1 MLANMDVRADDA
13 CDTSFLYKCGDLFP
27 ACLADVYDEPDEV
40 RLNDFRLTSAEQQKL
55 TNMFESFSLIKAHR
69 LNLLVQAFSASI
81 GLLNRGKA
89 SKQQI
94 AAFEQE
100 LLDALDDEIIRPL
113 CVDIDTD
120 IRRHVHSACS
130 SGAANVDAKDIGKF
144 LRVVPL
150 RVVMKE
156 FDIRSQ
162 VALYLNASFHNQPAV
177 SIDDAKMREDMRS
190 LAIGKY
196 GLPLSEDELPLQTMK
211 EGIDALEVI
220 RDVHLFVSEYSYD
233 FHSQCYVER
242 ANRSGLGIQ
251 HVSRSIRT
259 RGIGFTH
266 SVISSVHEYLT
277 QRFQQ
282 FSQLLLDDKISSV
295 MAKESRAFRREQSVP
310 KSFNSAAT
318 PALSKDYSM
327 VSIFAAVCA
336 A

>member
-1 MLANMDVRADDA
+1 M
-13 CDTSFLYKCGDLFP
+13 
-27 ACLADVYDEPDEV
+27 
-40 RLNDFRLTSAEQQKL
+40 
-55 TNMFESFSLIKAHR
+55 
-69 LNLLVQAFSASI
+69 
-81 GLLNRGKA
+81 NRGKA

-113 CVDIDTD
+113 CVDIETD
-120 IRRHVHSACS
+120 LRQNIFPACS
-130 SGAANVDAKDIGKF
+130 SGAVNVYAKDIGKF

-150 RVVMKE
+150 RVAMKE

-162 VALYLNASFHNQPAV
+162 VAFYLNASFYNQTAV
-177 SIDDAKMREDMRS
+177 SIDDVKMREDMRS

-196 GLPLSEDELPLQTMK
+196 GLPLAEDEQPERAI
-211 EGIDALEVI
+211 EGDIDALEVI